1 MINSINEEN
10 KNKTKYISLKTEPN
24 SSSQKKVHY
33 FSDNINNKKNTNN
46 KFKFGDTFNLK
57 TNDKLINT
65 GNNIFYLKSQ
75 PPFYSRRYNKKNHV
89 IKLKNNMLLNSRIPG
104 CSPYDPYLIK
114 VCKKAIINVKKQ
126 LPNYKDVIKK
136 INSEFGIE
144 EDNDYRRVKN
154 NKLVKTFN
162 TFSEFKTGYSKRND
176 NLFEKNN
183 INSITKVL
191 PEIDNKQ
198 K

>member
-1 MINSINEEN
+1 MLDSISEEN

-24 SSSQKKVHY
+24 ASLQKKDHY
-33 FSDNINNKKNTNN
+33 FSQNIDNKKNINNK
-46 KFKFGDTFNLK
+46 FKTRDAFNLK
-57 TNDKLINT
+57 NNDKFINT

-75 PPFYSRRYNKKNHV
+75 QPFYSRRYNRKKHV
-89 IKLKNNMLLNSRIPG
+89 IKLKNNMLFNRHIPG

-126 LPNYKDVIKK
+126 LPNYKDVINK

-144 EDNDYRRVKN
+144 EDNDYKHFKN
-154 NKLVKTFN
+154 NKLIKSFD
-162 TFSEFKTGYSKRND
+162 TFSEFKTNYIKRN
-176 NLFEKNN
+176 NNIIEKNN
-183 INSITKVL
+183 INSKTKNHIEV
-191 PEIDNKQ
+191 DNKL

>member
-1 MINSINEEN
+1 MINSNNEEN
-10 KNKTKYISLKTEPN
+10 KNKTKYVSLKTEPN

-33 FSDNINNKKNTNN
+33 FSENITNKKNINNKFN
-46 KFKFGDTFNLK
+46 FGDTFDLK

-75 PPFYSRRYNKKNHV
+75 QPFVSRRYNKKNHV
-89 IKLKNNMLLNSRIPG
+89 IKLKNNMLFNRHIPG
-104 CSPYDPYLIK
+104 CSPYDPYLVK
-114 VCKKAIINVKKQ
+114 VCKRAIINVKKQ

-136 INSEFGIE
+136 INTEFGIE
-144 EDNDYRRVKN
+144 EDNDFRRVKN
-154 NKLVKTFN
+154 NKLIKTFD
-162 TFSEFKTGYSKRND
+162 TFSEVKSNYSKRNN
-176 NLFEKNN
+176 NLIEKNN
-183 INSITKVL
+183 INSKTNDL